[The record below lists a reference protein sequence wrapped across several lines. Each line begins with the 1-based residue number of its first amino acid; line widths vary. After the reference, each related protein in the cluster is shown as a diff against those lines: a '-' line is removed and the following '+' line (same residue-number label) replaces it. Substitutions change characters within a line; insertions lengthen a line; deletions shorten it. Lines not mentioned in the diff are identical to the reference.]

1 MKLAPRRAQE
11 NHWRKTKVKF
21 KNLKKTVIAA
31 TVGAASVLAS
41 TAAMAADSQFIG
53 SLVYR
58 TGPYAP
64 GGIPWADGF
73 SDYINLL
80 NTRDGGING
89 VKLDLEECD
98 TAYNTDKGV
107 ECYERLKGKG
117 STGMPAVLPLSTGL
131 TYALLDRVVQDK
143 IPLITSGYG
152 RADAADGR
160 VFPYVFVPPATYWGG
175 ADVAIQYI
183 AGLEGG
189 NLSGKKIALV
199 YHDSAYGKEPIKT
212 LEALGEIHGYKLH
225 KFPVAHPG
233 LEQKATWL
241 KIGRQ
246 IRPDYVLMW
255 GWGVMNSTA
264 IKEAAAVGFPRDKFI
279 GVWWSGNE
287 PDVIPAGKAAVGYKS
302 LQFNSVGSD
311 FAVHG
316 EIKKNLYGANKTGSA
331 ASADKVGEVA
341 YNRGMQSAIILTEAI
356 RGAMATAGKNAP
368 VTGEQVRD
376 AMEALN
382 ITEARIKEM
391 GAEGLMDPIKLSCE
405 DHLGQGRAR
414 VTQWDGKN
422 WASIS
427 DWITPNQDML
437 RAMYE
442 ESAAAYAAEKG
453 ITPRSCN

>member
-1 MKLAPRRAQE
+1 
-11 NHWRKTKVKF
+11 VKF
-21 KNLKKTVIAA
+21 KNLKRTVIAA
-31 TVGAASVLAS
+31 AVGAATVLSAG
-41 TAAMAADSQFIG
+41 AAVAADQFVG

-73 SDYINLL
+73 SDYFSLL
-80 NTRDGGING
+80 NERDGGING
-89 VKLDLEECD
+89 VAINLEECD

-107 ECYERLKGKG
+107 ECYERLKGNG
-117 STGMPAVLPLSTGL
+117 LPAVLPLSTGI

-143 IPLITSGYG
+143 IPLISSGYG

-160 VFPYVFVPPATYWGG
+160 IFPYVFVPPATYWSG

-183 AGLEGG
+183 SAQEGG
-189 NLSGKKIALV
+189 DLSGKKIALV

-212 LEALGEIHGYKLH
+212 LEALADIHGFKLH
-225 KFPVAHPG
+225 LFPVAHPG

-246 IRPDYVLMW
+246 VRPDYTLMW

-287 PDVIPAGKAAVGYKS
+287 PDVIPAGDAAVGYKA
-302 LQFNSVGSD
+302 LQFNSVGSG
-311 FAVHG
+311 FPVHTA
-316 EIKKNLYGANKTGSA
+316 IKKALYGSDKKGSA
-331 ASADKVGEVA
+331 ESADKVGEVA
-341 YNRGMQSAIILTEAI
+341 YNRGMQSAIILSEAI
-356 RGAMATAGKNAP
+356 RGAMAAAGKNEP

-376 AMEALN
+376 AMEKLD
-382 ITEARIKEM
+382 ITAARIEEI
-391 GAEGLMDPIKLSCE
+391 GAKGLMDPIKLTCE
-405 DHLGQGRAR
+405 DHLGQGRAQ
-414 VTQWDGKN
+414 VTQWDGKS
-422 WASIS
+422 WKVIS

-442 ESAAAYAAEKG
+442 ESAAAYAKEKG